1 MFLYKYGVFFNL
13 FMLVWI
19 MVFMLVLKEIGGN

>member
-19 MVFMLVLKEIGGN
+19 MVFMLVLKEIEGN